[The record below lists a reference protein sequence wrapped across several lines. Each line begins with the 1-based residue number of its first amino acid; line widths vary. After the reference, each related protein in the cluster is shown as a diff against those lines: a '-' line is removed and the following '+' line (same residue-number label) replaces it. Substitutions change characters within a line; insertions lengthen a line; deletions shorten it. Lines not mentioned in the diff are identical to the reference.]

1 MSRHLQVVADLIER
15 GMSITARWM
24 DDDKFDHLAL
34 QGVCVAGERFSAAI
48 AGDGVVTLTEAR
60 QVYQALCVAQKAIE
74 KSITNNEGGLE
85 EGREI
90 SRGVER
96 VAQMKGAAV
105 VSSGPTNTSTR
116 TL

>member
-1 MSRHLQVVADLIER
+1 MSRHLQVVADLIR
-15 GMSITARWM
+15 DSMSNTARWM
-24 DDDKFDHLAL
+24 DDDKFDHVAL
-34 QGVCVAGERFSAAI
+34 RGVCVAGERFAAAI

-60 QVYQALCVAQKAIE
+60 QVYQALRIAQKAIE
-74 KSITNNEGGLE
+74 QSIDDNEGGLE

-96 VAQMKGAAV
+96 VAQIKRAAV